1 MKMYKSLML
10 LVTIASSLLTTQCAS
25 TKDKNTAQKIELSQ
39 PDFSTETVYFNT
51 FTAGKEGGD
60 VGYEIY
66 FEQSDLPETMILQE
80 VYFSNRTGKAVK
92 TGNGYVA
99 RVLKTKTDVIMSS
112 DVKEEAAN
120 TPPLTFPFTINNGQI
135 GVQYLDDGV
144 VKYTVMSNVLQRE
157 PIYYPSTP
165 PKAEKQ

>member
-1 MKMYKSLML
+1 ML

-80 VYFSNRTGKAVK
+80 VYFSNRTGKVIK
-92 TGNGYVA
+92 TENGYKA
-99 RVLKTKTDVIMSS
+99 RILKTKTDIIMSS
-112 DVKEEAAN
+112 DVKQEAVN
-120 TPPLTFPFTINNGQI
+120 TPPHTFPFTINSGQL

-144 VKYTVMSNVLQRE
+144 VKYTVMNNLLRIE